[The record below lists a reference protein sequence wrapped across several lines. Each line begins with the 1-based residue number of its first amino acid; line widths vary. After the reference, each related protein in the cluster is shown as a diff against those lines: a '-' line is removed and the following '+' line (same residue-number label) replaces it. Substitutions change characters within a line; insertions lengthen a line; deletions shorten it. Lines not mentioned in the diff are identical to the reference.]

1 MEVALL
7 PLPTSLRAKLF
18 AAGHFTTTTLL
29 FLTPLELA
37 REAQLSN
44 EEALSV
50 LKLVPRS
57 SSSSS
62 SDGII
67 SASSAL
73 DGAKTAWDLLEY
85 EKNRKK
91 IVTSCAELD
100 MILEG
105 GFCPKEVTEI
115 CGVPGVGKTQLGM
128 QLAINVQI
136 PVKLGGVGGH
146 AIYIDTEGSFMLERA
161 LQMTKASIEELVLAS
176 SLSSPMDN
184 DLIQQLDID
193 TYLSHI
199 YLLRVHDPTEQL
211 AVINNLPN
219 LLKEHNQVKL
229 IVIDSITFN
238 FRQDFEDMAG
248 RTRLLAEMGQKL
260 GKIAEEHDLAIV
272 LTNQVTMK
280 PSNNEISRIVPAL
293 GESWSHAC
301 TNRVMMY
308 WIDTQRYAHV
318 VKSPSLQAAT
328 AAYDINE
335 GGICS
340 ARNKSNNKSNN
351 NDNKSNNK
359 RLKLDEEAA

>member
-1 MEVALL
+1 LQAFEEIVLGFGGRALMEVALL

-37 REAQLSN
+37 RGTYECISLCLSLSPSFLCGFFSYQQCRSFVAEAQLSN

-115 CGVPGVGKTQLGM
+115 CKAA
-128 QLAINVQI
+128 AI
-136 PVKLGGVGGH
+136 LH
-146 AIYIDTEGSFMLERA
+146 
-161 LQMTKASIEELVLAS
+161 
-176 SLSSPMDN
+176 
-184 DLIQQLDID
+184 
-193 TYLSHI
+193 
-199 YLLRVHDPTEQL
+199 
-211 AVINNLPN
+211 
-219 LLKEHNQVKL
+219 
-229 IVIDSITFN
+229 
-238 FRQDFEDMAG
+238 
-248 RTRLLAEMGQKL
+248 
-260 GKIAEEHDLAIV
+260 
-272 LTNQVTMK
+272 
-280 PSNNEISRIVPAL
+280 
-293 GESWSHAC
+293 
-301 TNRVMMY
+301 
-308 WIDTQRYAHV
+308 
-318 VKSPSLQAAT
+318 
-328 AAYDINE
+328 
-335 GGICS
+335 
-340 ARNKSNNKSNN
+340 
-351 NDNKSNNK
+351 
-359 RLKLDEEAA
+359 